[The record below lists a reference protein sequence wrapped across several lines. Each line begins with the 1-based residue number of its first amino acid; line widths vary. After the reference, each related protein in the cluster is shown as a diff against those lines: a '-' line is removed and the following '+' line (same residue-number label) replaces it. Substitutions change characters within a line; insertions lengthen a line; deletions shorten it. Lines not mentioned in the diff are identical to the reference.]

1 MSPGIKLGTLRTEG
15 HALTSNVPSLLLT
28 LLVAVAIV
36 DRDWNSLGK
45 FYFLFV
51 CFESTLVLVLLTV
64 ARSP

>member
-51 CFESTLVLVLLTV
+51 CFESTL
-64 ARSP
+64 